1 MVSLFTPFS
10 ETGVFRKTT
19 TDVKFYG
26 NSLSLTQN
34 FYFQQ
39 ERPEIYSIITLAEPI
54 LDITSEI
61 DEEMIKKYNLKWGD
75 TVLIDE
81 KGDDKLVKI
90 YEELESM
97 PNVKYIPG
105 GSAQNS
111 LRVLSWCL
119 NMEPANR
126 DKFKVSMIGSIGD
139 VSYKDKIIGE
149 LKDIGVN
156 PIFEVLKD
164 DKTSRCGVGIYKKEK
179 LFATQ
184 IRASKR
190 LSEKFI
196 DEHVNEIIAHQALF
210 IEGYMVSNKFD
221 ICKKMIGYFVQEKK
235 PIILS
240 LCAPFIVKF
249 YQDKIIELGNEAD
262 IICGNMEEA
271 VGFAGEKPKE
281 IEKIFEIIFSKL
293 KPKENRLLVITDGEN
308 GAHWGKYNYDEKR
321 LEFIIQYFAIEV
333 KNEDIEDLNGAGD
346 AFLGGFL
353 SKYMKGYS
361 VHDCCK
367 LGIEAATEI
376 LKHVGCTF
384 PKDLVLPVEG
394 NQNEKSK

>member
-1 MVSLFTPFS
+1 
-10 ETGVFRKTT
+10 
-19 TDVKFYG
+19 
-26 NSLSLTQN
+26 
-34 FYFQQ
+34 
-39 ERPEIYSIITLAEPI
+39 
-54 LDITSEI
+54 
-61 DEEMIKKYNLKWGD
+61 
-75 TVLIDE
+75 
-81 KGDDKLVKI
+81 
-90 YEELESM
+90 
-97 PNVKYIPG
+97 
-105 GSAQNS
+105 
-111 LRVLSWCL
+111 
-119 NMEPANR
+119 
-126 DKFKVSMIGSIGD
+126 
-139 VSYKDKIIGE
+139 
-149 LKDIGVN
+149 
-156 PIFEVLKD
+156 
-164 DKTSRCGVGIYKKEK
+164 
-179 LFATQ
+179 
-184 IRASKR
+184 
-190 LSEKFI
+190 
-196 DEHVNEIIAHQALF
+196 
-210 IEGYMVSNKFD
+210 MVSNKFD